1 MHILN
6 DFFAIIM
13 MLFLIMTGS
22 DNLSKQQIFTL
33 VQDNHEY
40 LQECVD
46 AKDYEKA
53 EEISG
58 IKSVHS
64 SSWSEDSYVEFYC
77 GGAGIVPSS
86 SYYGFYFSPGD
97 VPLAVDVTQKKNS
110 VRMGTDSPGR
120 KNGSG
125 LMGTIHIIPSVSWNA
140 GITMNRI
147 FDMRSVDMSFM
158 PYSCC
163 SCQPIKNGQNS
174 CKIYRIYCHL
184 LLKA

>member
-64 SSWSEDSYVEFYC
+64 SS
-77 GGAGIVPSS
+77 
-86 SYYGFYFSPGD
+86 
-97 VPLAVDVTQKKNS
+97 
-110 VRMGTDSPGR
+110 
-120 KNGSG
+120 
-125 LMGTIHIIPSVSWNA
+125 
-140 GITMNRI
+140 
-147 FDMRSVDMSFM
+147 
-158 PYSCC
+158 
-163 SCQPIKNGQNS
+163 
-174 CKIYRIYCHL
+174 
-184 LLKA
+184 

>member
-22 DNLSKQQIFTL
+22 DNLSKQQILTL

-97 VPLAVDVTQKKNS
+97 VPLAVDVTQTKKLRPDGNGFAWQEKWERSDGDNS
-110 VRMGTDSPGR
+110 YYTE
-120 KNGSG
+120 
-125 LMGTIHIIPSVSWNA
+125 
-140 GITMNRI
+140 RI
-147 FDMRSVDMSFM
+147 MECWYYYESHF
-158 PYSCC
+158 
-163 SCQPIKNGQNS
+163 
-174 CKIYRIYCHL
+174 
-184 LLKA
+184 

>member
-64 SSWSEDSYVEFYC
+64 SSWSEDSYVDAC
-77 GGAGIVPSS
+77 GYLAIAGE
-86 SYYGFYFSPGD
+86 
-97 VPLAVDVTQKKNS
+97 LAS
-110 VRMGTDSPGR
+110 E
-120 KNGSG
+120 KNGE
-125 LMGTIHIIPSVSWNA
+125 
-140 GITMNRI
+140 
-147 FDMRSVDMSFM
+147 
-158 PYSCC
+158 
-163 SCQPIKNGQNS
+163 
-174 CKIYRIYCHL
+174 
-184 LLKA
+184 